1 MTTYRGGREAR
12 EVGDTGILL
21 ADSHCRMAETNTTL

>member
-1 MTTYRGGREAR
+1 MGAGEEGLRR
-12 EVGDTGILL
+12 TGIYVYVIM